1 MLLLLRDPNDKA
13 GDLRFGLFAF
23 LVDSLASLGRDLEL
37 ARMNA
42 QLEIRGFELVARILR
57 LAMHIVEALLETT
70 DLAAD
75 AIEIGVARRRGSLS
89 EKEGGGGEGDQ
100 KKQASDLG
108 PRASDS
114 SRHHSAGDGAGAGR
128 ALSLGC

>member
-1 MLLLLRDPNDKA
+1 MLLLLRDPNDEA

-100 KKQASDLG
+100 KKQASGLG
-108 PRASDS
+108 PREGGSEA
-114 SRHHSAGDGAGAGR
+114 RGLRPEAWVIP
-128 ALSLGC
+128 